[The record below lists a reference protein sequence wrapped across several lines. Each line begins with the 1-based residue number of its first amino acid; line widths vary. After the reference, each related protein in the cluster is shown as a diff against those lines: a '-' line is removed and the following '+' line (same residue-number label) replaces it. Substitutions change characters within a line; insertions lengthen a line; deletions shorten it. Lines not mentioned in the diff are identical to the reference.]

1 MKTKQILQHI
11 VMALRTIANSR
22 MSEIDKKDCTFSL
35 KRASELLTEE
45 PAEEINLVGTM
56 KKIVLKRKK

>member
-1 MKTKQILQHI
+1 VKTKQILQHI
-11 VMALRTIANSR
+11 VMALRTVANSR
-22 MSEIDKKDCTFSL
+22 MSDIDKRDCTFSL

-45 PAEEINLVGTM
+45 AIEEINLVATM